1 MGGFERSAYSRA
13 RFPPTWLLQCTAAS
27 SWSWK
32 GSRVQRRDVV
42 LHVLFVAAGR
52 TTGNRRAGAVSGV
65 SVSHHG
71 GVLKRR
77 TQIQPELAVPQG
89 VADLVDEGVGHSTV
103 AEGAWWGAGHVHV
116 LGPRQLGQGTQRDG
130 RSLCGLRGEDAHHA
144 CARTACISIGSISRS
159 VCAWE
164 RAAAAAAAGPAAATT
179 DANGTDDGA
188 GTAAGARGVPG
199 REYGGDV
206 MMICDL

>member
-1 MGGFERSAYSRA
+1 M
-13 RFPPTWLLQCTAAS
+13 
-27 SWSWK
+27 
-32 GSRVQRRDVV
+32 
-42 LHVLFVAAGR
+42 
-52 TTGNRRAGAVSGV
+52 
-65 SVSHHG
+65 
-71 GVLKRR
+71 
-77 TQIQPELAVPQG
+77 QIQPELAVPQG

-116 LGPRQLGQGTQRDG
+116 LGPRQLGQGAQRDG

-144 CARTACISIGSISRS
+144 CARTACISISSISRG

-164 RAAAAAAAGPAAATT
+164 RAAAAAGPAAATT

-206 MMICDL
+206 MR